1 MMLVSFLAVL
11 VFSFANGAW
20 LLRRIQ
26 DTHPS
31 IWTGLGQPTLTLSS
45 GVRPRLALVKYIWS
59 LRFRELNDS
68 PLSLSCWAA
77 ITAEALLLVLFLL
90 LVLGFIQSGS
100 VPQL

>member
-11 VFSFANGAW
+11 VFSFVNGAW
-20 LLRRIQ
+20 LLLRMQ
-26 DTHPS
+26 NTHQS
-31 IWTGLGQPTLTLSS
+31 IWTGLGQPTLTLSN
-45 GVRPRLALVKYIWS
+45 GGGPRVALVKYIWS

-90 LVLGFIQSGS
+90 LVLGLIQGGS
-100 VPQL
+100 TPQL